1 MNIKSLLGKVKRK
14 AKLLTGAMTAVLMV
28 SAMSIC
34 ASAEGTT
41 STASSNMAS
50 IVESAGEQLTTE
62 FTNLVNSLVPVL
74 VGISV
79 VGLGIYAII
88 ALFSLVKKFFKK
100 AAG

>member
-1 MNIKSLLGKVKRK
+1 MNIKSLLGKAKHK
-14 AKLLTGAMTAVLMV
+14 AKLFMGAMTAALMV